1 MRNST
6 ASRYRGG
13 KRGGYNNPFFP
24 KKQPTRKVKKSPTKY
39 VVFFFM
45 CIGLLVAASEYTGF
59 HITQVN
65 ITGAQLIDE
74 NQVGDAAQ
82 NYLNG
87 RRFLLQNKSS
97 ILLSKKKLKQ
107 ALQKELPITDVE
119 INREGFK
126 TITITIGERLP
137 VFRLNYPPDHF
148 SIIDEDGVIVFAEI
162 GKTFEVAVE
171 VEETTTESEDEKIS
185 EVVSDDATP
194 EEPPTTSVVE
204 CIFCDTFSNYTLITA
219 SSTPPTFWKSGTST
233 LPKSTVSSL
242 LTIKD
247 RFESLTIPVDN
258 FTITQESPETAEIR
272 VQEGF
277 LVYIDLSKD
286 LNAQIEN
293 LGALLDR
300 EYPTAPRN
308 VRYIDVRYGNRLYY
322 Q

>member
-1 MRNST
+1 MQNST

-13 KRGGYNNPFFP
+13 RKGGYNNPFFP
-24 KKQPTRKVKKSPTKY
+24 KKQPTRKAKKSPIKY
-39 VVFFFM
+39 VVFF
-45 CIGLLVAASEYTGF
+45 LLCVGIVVAASEYPGF

-65 ITGAQLIDE
+65 INGAQLIDE
-74 NQVGDAAQ
+74 SKVGETAQ
-82 NYLNG
+82 SFLNK
-87 RRFLLQNKSS
+87 RTWFIQNKSS
-97 ILLSKKKLKQ
+97 ILLSKKNLKQ
-107 ALQKELPITDVE
+107 ELQNTLPVTDVE
-119 INREGFK
+119 INRDGLN

-148 SIIDEDGVIVFAEI
+148 SVIDEDGIVVFAEI
-162 GKTFEVAVE
+162 GTTLEVPDVM
-171 VEETTTESEDEKIS
+171 EEEEEKNNSET
-185 EVVSDDATP
+185 VSDDTTT

-204 CIFCDTFSNYTLITA
+204 CIFCDTFTNLTLITA
-219 SSTPPTFWKSGTST
+219 SSTPPSFWKSGTST

-247 RFESLTIPVDN
+247 RFNSLAIPVKH
-258 FTITQESPETAEIR
+258 FTITEKSPETAEIR

-286 LNAQIEN
+286 INAQIEN